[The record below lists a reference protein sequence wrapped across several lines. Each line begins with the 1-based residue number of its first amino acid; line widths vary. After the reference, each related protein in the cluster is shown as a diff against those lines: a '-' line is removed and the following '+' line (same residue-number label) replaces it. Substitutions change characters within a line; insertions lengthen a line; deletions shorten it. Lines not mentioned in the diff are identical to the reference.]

1 LERALTELDSYIKQL
16 QSAEQYILQLQ
27 NELEELKNAETA
39 DNTIN
44 LNITI
49 EELTAQIKELLSQIS
64 EITRQKQ

>member
-1 LERALTELDSYIKQL
+1 M
-16 QSAEQYILQLQ
+16 
-27 NELEELKNAETA
+27 ETA

-64 EITRQKQ
+64 

>member
-1 LERALTELDSYIKQL
+1 MERALTELDSYIKQL